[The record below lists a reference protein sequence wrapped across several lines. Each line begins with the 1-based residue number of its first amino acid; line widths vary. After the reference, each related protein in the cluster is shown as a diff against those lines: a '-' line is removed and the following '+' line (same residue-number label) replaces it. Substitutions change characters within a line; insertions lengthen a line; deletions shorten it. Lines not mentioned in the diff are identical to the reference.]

1 VSIYPFLLLINNQ
14 IYMEELK
21 KIEDM
26 AGHIK
31 EYARVRIA
39 EARMEVVEK
48 AAGVLAQLVARMFVV
63 LIYAAGVGF
72 VAVAGAFVLGR
83 WMGSMAGG
91 FLVAAGFFLLA
102 GVIAGIAKRR
112 LICEPVMDEIIFQL
126 YENNEDDEE
135 D

>member
-1 VSIYPFLLLINNQ
+1 
-14 IYMEELK
+14 MEELK

-31 EYARVRIA
+31 EYAQVRIA
-39 EARMEVVEK
+39 EVRMEVVEK

-63 LIYAAGVGF
+63 LIFVICLAFAAT
-72 VAVAGAFVLGR
+72 AGALVLGR

-91 FLVAAGFFLLA
+91 FLVAAGIFLLA
-102 GVIAGIAKRR
+102 GVIAGFAKRR